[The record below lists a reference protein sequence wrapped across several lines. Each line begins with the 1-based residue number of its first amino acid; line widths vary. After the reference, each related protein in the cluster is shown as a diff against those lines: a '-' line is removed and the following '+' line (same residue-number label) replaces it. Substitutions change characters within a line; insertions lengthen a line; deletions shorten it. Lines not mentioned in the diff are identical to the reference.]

1 MNHGPHK
8 LALIGFCA
16 ALALA
21 LSPSM
26 ALAQS
31 ATLDARMKAV
41 LASPTATAAS
51 ITAAKKVT
59 FFCDACHGAD
69 GSSTKPEVPN
79 LAAQNPSYL
88 LTQIDKF
95 VHGQRRYEF
104 MEGLMKMLTE
114 EDRINVAVYYSS
126 KIVKPAGT
134 AGSDAGK
141 TIFAARCAPCHGAQA
156 LGNEN
161 TPRLAGQ
168 QFKYLKLSIARYR
181 DQTGERIYAPMSA
194 MTSVLKD
201 QNIDDLATYLS
212 SLN

>member
-8 LALIGFCA
+8 MAFLGFCA
-16 ALALA
+16 TLALA
-21 LSPSM
+21 LSPSI
-26 ALAQS
+26 AQAQS
-31 ATLDARMKAV
+31 AALDARMKTV
-41 LASPTATAAS
+41 LASPAATAAS

-69 GSSTKPEVPN
+69 GSSNKPEVPN
-79 LAAQNPSYL
+79 LASQNPSYL

-114 EDRINVAVYYSS
+114 DDRVNVAVYYSS
-126 KIVKPAGT
+126 KVVKPAGT
-134 AGSDAGK
+134 VRSDAGK
-141 TIFAARCAPCHGAQA
+141 AIFAMRCAQCHGAQG
-156 LGNEN
+156 LGSEN

-168 QFKYLKLSIARYR
+168 QFKYLKLSITRYR